1 MEPKEKHNLPEQLA
15 ENIIEAL
22 HVERGFWARL
32 RRHFLAGLLVLTPL
46 GVTLWVVSW
55 LVNLVDGKTRHF
67 LTRVLSQFG
76 LDYSFTLFGHNYS
89 VIPFGFGIL
98 IVFIGICF
106 AGMIT
111 GNFIGNWFLKIIEAV
126 IRRVPGVSWI
136 YNAAD
141 QMSQAF
147 FNRKT
152 NLLESVVIVEYP
164 RRGMFGI
171 GFVTARDIPNPLQA
185 DGGKVNAVF
194 IPTTPNPT
202 SGFLLLIPHDEC
214 ISTQMTVEEGM
225 KVVISGGVVIPP
237 LLKKPDSPVDPE
249 DAA

>member
-147 FNRKT
+147 F
-152 NLLESVVIVEYP
+152 
-164 RRGMFGI
+164 
-171 GFVTARDIPNPLQA
+171 
-185 DGGKVNAVF
+185 
-194 IPTTPNPT
+194 
-202 SGFLLLIPHDEC
+202 
-214 ISTQMTVEEGM
+214 
-225 KVVISGGVVIPP
+225 
-237 LLKKPDSPVDPE
+237 
-249 DAA
+249 